1 MDILRELYSVIQDR
15 KEHPV
20 EGSYTNYLF
29 DKGTDKISK
38 KLGEEA
44 VEVVIAASQR
54 DRKATIQEIADLE
67 YHLLVLMADRG
78 ITLDDVETERVHP
91 VRKCVCVCDE
101 KCDRCRVGCNAH
113 DTPLS
118 NVSFTPYHTWA
129 QAAVP
134 NL

>member
-1 MDILRELYSVIQDR
+1 MDILRELYSVILDR

-29 DKGTDKISK
+29 EKGTDKISK

-78 ITLDDVETERVHP
+78 ITLDDVEAELRS
-91 VRKCVCVCDE
+91 R
-101 KCDRCRVGCNAH
+101 RG
-113 DTPLS
+113 
-118 NVSFTPYHTWA
+118 
-129 QAAVP
+129 
-134 NL
+134 

>member
-1 MDILRELYSVIQDR
+1 MDILKELYSVITDR
-15 KEHPV
+15 KANPP

-67 YHLLVLMADRG
+67 YHLLVLMVDRG
-78 ITLDDVETERVHP
+78 ITLDDVEAELRS
-91 VRKCVCVCDE
+91 R
-101 KCDRCRVGCNAH
+101 R
-113 DTPLS
+113 S
-118 NVSFTPYHTWA
+118 
-129 QAAVP
+129 
-134 NL
+134 

>member
-29 DKGTDKISK
+29 EKGTDKISK

-54 DRKATIQEIADLE
+54 DKKATIQEIADLE

-78 ITLDDVETERVHP
+78 ISLDDVETELRS
-91 VRKCVCVCDE
+91 R
-101 KCDRCRVGCNAH
+101 R
-113 DTPLS
+113 S
-118 NVSFTPYHTWA
+118 
-129 QAAVP
+129 
-134 NL
+134 

>member
-1 MDILRELYSVIQDR
+1 MDILKELYSVITDC
-15 KEHPV
+15 KENPT

-67 YHLLVLMADRG
+67 YHLLVLMVDRG
-78 ITLDDVETERVHP
+78 ITLDDVEAELRS
-91 VRKCVCVCDE
+91 R
-101 KCDRCRVGCNAH
+101 R
-113 DTPLS
+113 S
-118 NVSFTPYHTWA
+118 
-129 QAAVP
+129 
-134 NL
+134 

>member
-1 MDILRELYSVIQDR
+1 MDIMRELYSVIMDR

-29 DKGTDKISK
+29 EKGTDKISK

-78 ITLDDVETERVHP
+78 ITLDDVETELRS
-91 VRKCVCVCDE
+91 R
-101 KCDRCRVGCNAH
+101 R
-113 DTPLS
+113 S
-118 NVSFTPYHTWA
+118 
-129 QAAVP
+129 
-134 NL
+134 

>member
-1 MDILRELYSVIQDR
+1 MDILRELYSVILDR
-15 KEHPV
+15 QEHPV

-78 ITLDDVETERVHP
+78 ITLDDVEAELRS
-91 VRKCVCVCDE
+91 R
-101 KCDRCRVGCNAH
+101 R
-113 DTPLS
+113 S
-118 NVSFTPYHTWA
+118 
-129 QAAVP
+129 
-134 NL
+134 

>member
-1 MDILRELYSVIQDR
+1 MDVLRELYSVIMDR

-29 DKGTDKISK
+29 EKGTDKISK

-44 VEVVIAASQR
+44 VETVIAASQR

-78 ITLDDVETERVHP
+78 ITLDDVEAELRS
-91 VRKCVCVCDE
+91 R
-101 KCDRCRVGCNAH
+101 R
-113 DTPLS
+113 S
-118 NVSFTPYHTWA
+118 
-129 QAAVP
+129 
-134 NL
+134 

>member
-1 MDILRELYSVIQDR
+1 MDIMRELYSVIMDR
-15 KEHPV
+15 KDHPV

-78 ITLDDVETERVHP
+78 ITLDDVEAELRS
-91 VRKCVCVCDE
+91 R
-101 KCDRCRVGCNAH
+101 R
-113 DTPLS
+113 S
-118 NVSFTPYHTWA
+118 
-129 QAAVP
+129 
-134 NL
+134 

>member
-1 MDILRELYSVIQDR
+1 MDILKELYSVITDR
-15 KEHPV
+15 KENPT

-67 YHLLVLMADRG
+67 YHLLMVDRG
-78 ITLDDVETERVHP
+78 ITLDDVEAELRS
-91 VRKCVCVCDE
+91 R
-101 KCDRCRVGCNAH
+101 R
-113 DTPLS
+113 S
-118 NVSFTPYHTWA
+118 
-129 QAAVP
+129 
-134 NL
+134 

>member
-1 MDILRELYSVIQDR
+1 MDIMRELYSVIMDR

-29 DKGTDKISK
+29 EKGTDKISK

-78 ITLDDVETERVHP
+78 ITLDDIETELRS
-91 VRKCVCVCDE
+91 R
-101 KCDRCRVGCNAH
+101 R
-113 DTPLS
+113 S
-118 NVSFTPYHTWA
+118 
-129 QAAVP
+129 
-134 NL
+134 

>member
-20 EGSYTNYLF
+20 EGSYTNHLF

-54 DRKATIQEIADLE
+54 DKKATIQEIADLE

-78 ITLDDVETERVHP
+78 ITLDDVETELRS
-91 VRKCVCVCDE
+91 R
-101 KCDRCRVGCNAH
+101 R
-113 DTPLS
+113 S
-118 NVSFTPYHTWA
+118 
-129 QAAVP
+129 
-134 NL
+134 

>member
-1 MDILRELYSVIQDR
+1 MDIMRELYSVIIDR

-78 ITLDDVETERVHP
+78 ITLDDVETELRS
-91 VRKCVCVCDE
+91 R
-101 KCDRCRVGCNAH
+101 R
-113 DTPLS
+113 S
-118 NVSFTPYHTWA
+118 
-129 QAAVP
+129 
-134 NL
+134 

>member
-1 MDILRELYSVIQDR
+1 MDIMRELYSVIKDR
-15 KEHPV
+15 QEHPV

-29 DKGTDKISK
+29 EKGTDKISK

-78 ITLDDVETERVHP
+78 ITLDDVETELRS
-91 VRKCVCVCDE
+91 R
-101 KCDRCRVGCNAH
+101 R
-113 DTPLS
+113 S
-118 NVSFTPYHTWA
+118 
-129 QAAVP
+129 
-134 NL
+134 

>member
-1 MDILRELYSVIQDR
+1 MDILRELYSVIMDR
-15 KEHPV
+15 KDHPV

-78 ITLDDVETERVHP
+78 ITLDDVEAELRSL
-91 VRKCVCVCDE
+91 R
-101 KCDRCRVGCNAH
+101 
-113 DTPLS
+113 S
-118 NVSFTPYHTWA
+118 
-129 QAAVP
+129 
-134 NL
+134 

>member
-1 MDILRELYSVIQDR
+1 MDILKELYSVILDR

-29 DKGTDKISK
+29 EKGTDKISK

-54 DRKATIQEIADLE
+54 DRKATIQEIADLQ

-78 ITLDDVETERVHP
+78 ITLDDVETELRS
-91 VRKCVCVCDE
+91 R
-101 KCDRCRVGCNAH
+101 R
-113 DTPLS
+113 S
-118 NVSFTPYHTWA
+118 
-129 QAAVP
+129 
-134 NL
+134 

>member
-1 MDILRELYSVIQDR
+1 MGHNPQRGGITDGYFERALLYSVILDR

-78 ITLDDVETERVHP
+78 ITLDDVETELRS
-91 VRKCVCVCDE
+91 R
-101 KCDRCRVGCNAH
+101 RG
-113 DTPLS
+113 
-118 NVSFTPYHTWA
+118 
-129 QAAVP
+129 
-134 NL
+134 

>member
-1 MDILRELYSVIQDR
+1 MDILRELYSVILDR

-78 ITLDDVETERVHP
+78 ITLDDIETELRS
-91 VRKCVCVCDE
+91 R
-101 KCDRCRVGCNAH
+101 R
-113 DTPLS
+113 S
-118 NVSFTPYHTWA
+118 
-129 QAAVP
+129 
-134 NL
+134 

>member
-1 MDILRELYSVIQDR
+1 MDIRTELYSVIQDR

-20 EGSYTNYLF
+20 EGSYTNFLF

-54 DRKATIQEIADLE
+54 DRKAIIQEIADLE

-78 ITLDDVETERVHP
+78 ITPDDIENELKSR
-91 VRKCVCVCDE
+91 R
-101 KCDRCRVGCNAH
+101 
-113 DTPLS
+113 S
-118 NVSFTPYHTWA
+118 
-129 QAAVP
+129 
-134 NL
+134 

>member
-78 ITLDDVETERVHP
+78 ITLDDVEAELRS
-91 VRKCVCVCDE
+91 R
-101 KCDRCRVGCNAH
+101 RG
-113 DTPLS
+113 
-118 NVSFTPYHTWA
+118 
-129 QAAVP
+129 
-134 NL
+134 

>member
-1 MDILRELYSVIQDR
+1 MDILRELYSVILDR

-78 ITLDDVETERVHP
+78 ITLDDVETELRS
-91 VRKCVCVCDE
+91 R
-101 KCDRCRVGCNAH
+101 RG
-113 DTPLS
+113 
-118 NVSFTPYHTWA
+118 
-129 QAAVP
+129 
-134 NL
+134 

>member
-1 MDILRELYSVIQDR
+1 MDILRELYSVILDR

-78 ITLDDVETERVHP
+78 ITLDDVEAELRS
-91 VRKCVCVCDE
+91 R
-101 KCDRCRVGCNAH
+101 RG
-113 DTPLS
+113 
-118 NVSFTPYHTWA
+118 
-129 QAAVP
+129 
-134 NL
+134 